1 MVHDIGTYPYLSNM
15 NYQATVSERGQVTIP
30 KPLRDRL
37 GIRPGEVLRFTEE
50 RGKLVARKAM
60 PADPVERVYG
70 ILAGADAM
78 PEGGG
83 TDEYLEI
90 VRGPA
95 EGGT

>member
-1 MVHDIGTYPYLSNM
+1 M
-15 NYQATVSERGQVTIP
+15 NHRATVSERGQVTIP

-37 GIRPGEVLRFTEE
+37 GIRPGEVLTFTEE

-60 PADPVERVYG
+60 PTDPVERVYG

-83 TDEYLEI
+83 TDEYLEA
-90 VRGPA
+90 VRGSSEDGA
-95 EGGT
+95 